1 MTENGSDNPEEEEIY
16 QTDACKVF
24 IKKTGDASFRCKK
37 GTENIEVGDLELNL
51 LQGISE
57 LAKSSNKDNEK
68 TQNDES
74 SQP

>member
-1 MTENGSDNPEEEEIY
+1 MQRTMGEKDQTPEEEEIY

-57 LAKSSNKDNEK
+57 IAKSMKKESVDEK
-68 TQNDES
+68 AQK
-74 SQP
+74 

>member
-1 MTENGSDNPEEEEIY
+1 MQRTMAEKDQTPEEEEIY

-57 LAKSSNKDNEK
+57 IAKSMKKESVDEK
-68 TQNDES
+68 AQK
-74 SQP
+74 